1 MAAWTEIH
9 EEAVAFVDEPVTNL
23 AHPTKVPEREEAKQ
37 ERDRPERRPPVYGVA
52 AGARRLR
59 HRERGTNGDD

>member
-1 MAAWTEIH
+1 LSYGVAAWTEIH

-37 ERDRPERRPPVYGVA
+37 
-52 AGARRLR
+52 
-59 HRERGTNGDD
+59 